1 MAKMRVHELAKE
13 LNIKSQDI
21 LDKLKNTKF
30 DGKSASSNMEDE
42 AQALIRG
49 AFAKETKS
57 AADAKKPEAAKTGA
71 GKPADGKERPK
82 KKSSITAVFNAQY
95 SKQSRKPANGN
106 NNNRGN
112 GNGNGN
118 NRRREDNKRPAQHSI
133 IRPRPVGERAM
144 RPISERTPSPTADLE
159 VSKPATINRQKTQI
173 PATARKTAETTII
186 PVARETTDRRMTE
199 TMTEAGREII
209 TVIREIET
217 ITIVRTETETTA
229 VHRTT
234 ETITAERTV
243 SVKSRQQLQ
252 HRKKSAERTP
262 VEIMTAAITTIIIGK
277 IMINSAERNRKI
289 M

>member
-1 MAKMRVHELAKE
+1 MF
-13 LNIKSQDI
+13 Q
-21 LDKLKNTKF
+21 
-30 DGKSASSNMEDE
+30 
-42 AQALIRG
+42 
-49 AFAKETKS
+49 
-57 AADAKKPEAAKTGA
+57 
-71 GKPADGKERPK
+71 
-82 KKSSITAVFNAQY
+82 
-95 SKQSRKPANGN
+95 
-106 NNNRGN
+106 
-112 GNGNGN
+112 
-118 NRRREDNKRPAQHSI
+118 
-133 IRPRPVGERAM
+133 
-144 RPISERTPSPTADLE
+144 
-159 VSKPATINRQKTQI
+159 
-173 PATARKTAETTII
+173 
-186 PVARETTDRRMTE
+186 VARETTDRSMTE

-209 TVIREIET
+209 TVIREIEI

>member
-1 MAKMRVHELAKE
+1 M
-13 LNIKSQDI
+13 
-21 LDKLKNTKF
+21 DKK
-30 DGKSASSNMEDE
+30 
-42 AQALIRG
+42 
-49 AFAKETKS
+49 
-57 AADAKKPEAAKTGA
+57 
-71 GKPADGKERPK
+71 
-82 KKSSITAVFNAQY
+82 
-95 SKQSRKPANGN
+95 
-106 NNNRGN
+106 
-112 GNGNGN
+112 
-118 NRRREDNKRPAQHSI
+118 
-133 IRPRPVGERAM
+133 
-144 RPISERTPSPTADLE
+144 
-159 VSKPATINRQKTQI
+159 KTQI
-173 PATARKTAETTII
+173 PATARKTVETTII

-234 ETITAERTV
+234 ETITAGRTV